1 MGIRTGHEKMGN
13 QFLKLSV
20 KGSTEIEM
28 CTMVAVDGEGYA
40 VPASKKAGL
49 KIAGQAL
56 EYVDNL
62 NGEDGE
68 AKISVKRGTYLWN
81 NDGTIK
87 ETDVLKECFIYDER
101 TVTAASEGSSA
112 AGIVLGL
119 EGDCV
124 VVDMMTHIYKEKEIT
139 VTNAAN

>member
-1 MGIRTGHEKMGN
+1 MGIRTGHEKLGN
-13 QFLKLSV
+13 QYLKLSV

-28 CTMVAVDGEGYA
+28 CTMVAVDGGGYA

-49 KIAGQAL
+49 KIAGIAL

-62 NGEDGE
+62 TGEDGG

-87 ETDVLKECFIYDER
+87 ETDVLKECYICDAR
-101 TVTAASEGSSA
+101 TVTVTSEGSSA
-112 AGIVLGL
+112 AGVVLGL
-119 EGDCV
+119 EGEYV
-124 VVDMMTHIYKEKEIT
+124 VVDMMTQVKE
-139 VTNAAN
+139 VSA